1 LNKIIAIGD
10 GNTSMPIHWNLSPT
24 NVLQH
29 NAIAM
34 GVAIS
39 RGIDE
44 AHLWD
49 GTLYASDFFDVGSI
63 LNSDGLNVV
72 TLSDSVTVTTISP
85 TLINLSQAFSAV
97 DIDGNTLDCAN
108 ISDSIILQRVPVASY
123 SGSTTITLTFINPIG
138 STSTIDTSAFSVSGI
153 LSGTYTEIPIVSAV
167 ANNTILTITTNDFSA
182 FTGNIQINY
191 EKSTGNLINILDGTE
206 TSSFSVYFNKT

>member
-1 LNKIIAIGD
+1 MNKIIAIGD

-49 GTLYASDFFDVGSI
+49 GTIY
-63 LNSDGLNVV
+63 
-72 TLSDSVTVTTISP
+72 LSDIFGVIFISGSFNLDTVLMDDEVSVNVLTPTAINFSSEFNPVEIDNNTTGCGGMAENIVWQSAPTASYSNTTTIS
-85 TLINLSQAFSAV
+85 
-97 DIDGNTLDCAN
+97 
-108 ISDSIILQRVPVASY
+108 
-123 SGSTTITLTFINPIG
+123 LTFINPVGG
-138 STSTIDTSAFSVSGI
+138 SGVIDVSAFSISGI
-153 LSGTYTEIPIVSAV
+153 SSGIYTEIPIVSIV
-167 ANNTILTITTNDFSA
+167 ANNTVLTFTTSDFSS
-182 FTGNIQINY
+182 FTGNIQVNY
-191 EKSTGNLINILDGTE
+191 QNSTGNLINILDGTE
-206 TSSFSVYFNKT
+206 TDSFSVYFNKT